1 MKKLIVCSKQT
12 GNTYKVCSY
21 VSSNSDVKLKIVSS
35 TTKYDL
41 PYYDVIILA
50 SGVYGGRVHKNILK
64 WINSIKNNTINS
76 KTKVYIFLTWLGR
89 GNSDKV
95 AFNGVNNLLRE
106 KGLKLEENYTKC
118 FGKSFGLIRNSHPN
132 EEEYKNVLLWVN
144 KL

>member
-1 MKKLIVCSKQT
+1 MKKLIVCPKQS

-21 VSSNSDVKLKIVSS
+21 VSSNLDVELKVVTN

-50 SGVYGGRVHKNILK
+50 SGVYGGNVHKNILK
-64 WINSIKNNTINS
+64 WVSSIKTNTINS
-76 KTKVYIFLTWLGR
+76 NTEVYIFLTWLGR

-95 AFNGVNNLLRE
+95 AFNKAKKLLKE
-106 KGLKLEENYTKC
+106 KGIKLEDNYMKC

-132 EEEYKNVLLWVN
+132 EEEYKNVLLWAN